1 VNLALQRLETRH
13 RVELL
18 RERVDAMVVEPE
30 AIERP
35 FVELRPPRLD
45 VSRIGSENVPSSF
58 SDEGR
63 RLPKRVG
70 DALVG
75 QRRERPACGLR
86 LPPDELEQRQ
96 LVPCLEEHYAAA
108 VAVAEPPK
116 AAR

>member
-1 VNLALQRLETRH
+1 
-13 RVELL
+13 
-18 RERVDAMVVEPE
+18 MVVEPE

-45 VSRIGSENVPSSF
+45 VSCIGAENVPPSF
-58 SDEGR
+58 SDER
-63 RLPKRVG
+63 CRLLKGVG

-75 QRRERPACGLR
+75 QRRERAACGLR

-96 LVPCLEEHYAAA
+96 LVPCLEGHYAAA

-116 AAR
+116 ASR